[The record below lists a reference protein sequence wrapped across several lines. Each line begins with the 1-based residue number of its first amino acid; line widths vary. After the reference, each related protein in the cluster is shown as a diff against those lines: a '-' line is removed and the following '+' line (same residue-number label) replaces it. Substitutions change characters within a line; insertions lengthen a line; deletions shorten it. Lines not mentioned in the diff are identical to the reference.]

1 MPTKLRVLEATTGK
15 FGFLLLALVVLI
27 LTAPVIADGLV
38 GRIGLSLFGASV
50 LVAGLYAAQPGRRS
64 LVIGLVLASTDLAI
78 GRLADLDRTGWTLI
92 LQAVLWLCTMVFVA
106 VAILEVVL
114 SSRPVTIE
122 TLQAAFCVFLLLGLI
137 WTYLYI
143 FIELVSPGSFQVQGA
158 TRQTFG
164 EERTRRL
171 GFLRFLIL
179 SYSTLTSRGYSEL
192 VPVSNFAN
200 ICGCLQSMM
209 AQVYL
214 AVVIARLVGMQAGGA
229 PSGPAEDSPSG
240 DVG

>member
-1 MPTKLRVLEATTGK
+1 LRAATGK
-15 FGFLLLALVVLI
+15 FGYLLLALVVLI
-27 LTAPVIADGLV
+27 VTAPVIAEGFI
-38 GRIGLSLFGASV
+38 GRIALAFFGASV
-50 LVAGLYAAQPGRRS
+50 LVAGLYAARPGRRS
-64 LVIGLVLASTDLAI
+64 LVIGIVLAAIDLAI

-143 FIELVSPGSFQVQGA
+143 FIELVSPGSFQIQGA

-164 EERTRRL
+164 GEQSRRL

-179 SYSTLTSRGYSEL
+179 SYSTLTSRGYSDL

-214 AVVIARLVGMQAGGA
+214 AVVIARLVGLHAREA
-229 PSGPAEDSPSG
+229 PSEAVWEGVSWKRTDLG
-240 DVG
+240 